1 MNRNN
6 LQQASQLA
14 SVALSN
20 FASEPLFWQG
30 FELAFGNNY
39 DRTQAE
45 MVRQE
50 AIDGSL
56 MLPIRVLD
64 DASMGV
70 AVGAFAAATNT
81 IYLRDSF
88 VQAGDLR
95 AIGAVI
101 VEELG
106 HSIDSRVNKEEAPG
120 DEGAIFRLLVGGG
133 TISADLLAEL
143 KAEDDWGSIVVDG
156 QQLLVEM
163 DDTPTEGNDTLTGD
177 VNDNFIDGLGGDDLI
192 SGLGGDDYLIG
203 GAGNDT
209 VTGGI
214 GNDYL
219 VADEG
224 IDSINGDDGN
234 DYLYDIF
241 GIGNTLNGGVGD
253 DTIVAGV
260 GSNVNGGAGINTLV
274 LDYRNQSIVANITL
288 DAIGGGSGSDGTI
301 IQNIES
307 FSIYGSGGD
316 DSIDA
321 SATNYANNLSGYVG
335 NDTLKGGN
343 ENDYLFGGDNDDLL
357 VGGGGNDSLYGGY
370 GNDVVNGNAGNDY
383 TSGDTGNDVIF
394 GGDGNDTIFGN
405 EGIDFLDGGDGNDY
419 LDDQTIGNTLNGG
432 SGNDTI
438 IGGIGSQINGGTG
451 YDSLVLNYFGNTARI
466 TLDSIGGGFG
476 IDGTIIQNI
485 EAFVLAGSNG
495 NDFVDASAAIY
506 NNTIYGNDGDDT
518 FLGGSVN
525 DYLYGGSGL
534 DLLVGGA
541 GNDYLFG
548 NEGNDSLDGND
559 GGDFIY
565 GDKGEDSLNGGI
577 GDDNLFGEDGNDLLI
592 GDDGNDNLYG
602 DSGNDIIIGANPNGV
617 NGSSEID
624 ILTGGSGGDRFILG
638 DRDKTYYDDLD
649 IFNGINIGFALIAD
663 FNPTEDQIQLHGAAS
678 NYLLQVVGTGTNI
691 LLDKPDGE
699 PDELIGIILN
709 STGLNL
715 TSSAFQYVTSKPVR
729 NDFNDD
735 QRADILWRNTSTG
748 NVYIYQMNGL
758 DIASEGS
765 VRTVSLDWKIAGT
778 GDFNGDKKSDIL
790 WRNSNNGETYLYQM
804 NGSTVTNEGSVS
816 TISLNWQ
823 IAGTGDFNGDSKSD
837 ILWRNQT
844 TGEVLIDQ
852 MDGSTIASEE
862 SIRTVNLDWKI
873 AGTGDFNGDSKSD
886 ILWRNS
892 ITGDVVIYQMN
903 GFNVASEQTVRNV
916 SNDWVIE
923 GVDDFNNDGK
933 SDILWRN
940 SNSGNV
946 YGYLMNGFTIANE
959 GSIGQVPIATGWE
972 IAGTGDNNGDGNSDI
987 LWRNDNG
994 AVYSWQ
1000 LNGLTKLAEGGIR
1013 QVSNDWQIVSP
1024 TI

>member
-1 MNRNN
+1 MNNNN
-6 LQQASQLA
+6 LEQASQLA
-14 SVALSN
+14 IAALRN
-20 FASEPLFWQG
+20 FAGESHFWQS
-30 FELAFGNNY
+30 FELAFGANY
-39 DRTQAE
+39 DRSRAE
-45 MVRQE
+45 AIRQE
-50 AIDGSL
+50 AIDGNL

-64 DASMGV
+64 DAAMGV

-88 VQAGDLR
+88 VKGGDLG

-156 QQLLVEM
+156 QKLLVEM

-177 VNDNFIDGLGGDDLI
+177 ANDNFIDGLGGDDLI

-203 GAGNDT
+203 GTGNDT
-209 VTGGI
+209 VNGGI

-241 GIGNTLNGGVGD
+241 GIGNTLNGGIGD

-260 GSNVNGGAGINTLV
+260 GSNVNGGAGIDTLV
-274 LDYRNQSIVANITL
+274 LDYRNQSIVANVIL
-288 DAIGGGSGSDGTI
+288 DAIGGGSGSDGSI

-307 FSIYGSGGD
+307 FSIYGSGD
-316 DSIDA
+316 NDSIDA
-321 SATNYANNLSGYVG
+321 SATSYANNLSGYVG

-343 ENDYLFGGDNDDLL
+343 GNDYLF
-357 VGGGGNDSLYGGY
+357 GGY

-383 TSGDTGNDVIF
+383 ISGDNGNDVIF

-405 EGIDFLDGGDGNDY
+405 EGIDALDGGDGNDY

-451 YDSLVLNYFGNTARI
+451 YDSLVLNYFGNTAKI

-495 NDFVDASAAIY
+495 NDFVDASAAVY

-559 GGDFIY
+559 GSDFIY
-565 GDKGEDSLNGGI
+565 GDTGEDSLNGGI

-592 GDDGNDNLYG
+592 GDDGNDYLYG
-602 DSGNDIIIGANPNGV
+602 GNGNDIIIGANPNGIY
-617 NGSSEID
+617 GSSEID
-624 ILTGGSGGDRFILG
+624 ILTGGSGGDQFILG

-691 LLDKPDGE
+691 LLDKPDSE

-715 TSSAFQYVTSKPVR
+715 TSSAFQYVTSKPVH

-790 WRNSNNGETYLYQM
+790 WRNSNSGETYLYQM
-804 NGSTVTNEGSVS
+804 NGSTVASEGAVRTVS
-816 TISLNWQ
+816 LDWK

-844 TGEVLIDQ
+844 TGDVYIYQ
-852 MDGSTIASEE
+852 MDGLAVANEGLVRNVS
-862 SIRTVNLDWKI
+862 LDWKI
-873 AGTGDFNGDSKSD
+873 AGIGDFNGDNKSD
-886 ILWRNS
+886 ILWRNTNS
-892 ITGDVVIYQMN
+892 GATYIYQMN

-923 GVDDFNNDGK
+923 GVDDLNNDGK

-940 SNSGNV
+940 SNSGTV
-946 YGYLMNGFTIANE
+946 YGYLMNNFSVASE
-959 GSIGQVPIATGWE
+959 GAIGQVPIAAGWD

-987 LWRNDNG
+987 LWRNVNSG
-994 AVYSWQ
+994 LTYSWQ

-1013 QVSNDWQIVSP
+1013 QVSNDWQIASP
-1024 TI
+1024 TF